1 MSDIKKR
8 YSGILELDKELWTGR
23 PVFQKPAKPSCK
35 EELQKVFKWHFGT
48 IVVFASIMFVLGGE
62 FLRPNSLMTLM
73 ICGAVCWIASLWLT
87 LSVVMKKFKA
97 DVDEYVRVVERQK
110 KIEEAHDTRLFQYL
124 DKAMAEYWKAS
135 APKPQQE
142 EKKGDNE
149 SEKTDKP
156 ENKE

>member
-35 EELQKVFKWHFGT
+35 EDLQKVFKWHFGT
-48 IVVFASIMFVLGGE
+48 IVVFASIMFVLGGD
-62 FLRPNSLMTLM
+62 FLRPNTLMTLM

-97 DVDEYVRVVERQK
+97 DMDEYERVIKCQK

>member
-1 MSDIKKR
+1 
-8 YSGILELDKELWTGR
+8 
-23 PVFQKPAKPSCK
+23 
-35 EELQKVFKWHFGT
+35 
-48 IVVFASIMFVLGGE
+48 
-62 FLRPNSLMTLM
+62 M

-124 DKAMAEYWKAS
+124 DKAMAEYWKES
-135 APKPQQE
+135 ARKPQPE
-142 EKKGDNE
+142 EKKDGDK
-149 SEKTDKP
+149 SETTEKS